1 MEKISFKSAFII
13 LLAFTSEFKTALSA
27 LLMFITSCTPV
38 VISITVQ
45 IGEAKRMLQEEK
57 SLPLLDLQVS
67 KLVNPQMVGF
77 CKEPCKPLCFQF
89 SCHCVCPE
97 PPTL

>member
-1 MEKISFKSAFII
+1 MGKISFKSAFIV
-13 LLAFTSEFKTALSA
+13 LLAFT
-27 LLMFITSCTPV
+27 V

-97 PPTL
+97 PPKL

>member
-1 MEKISFKSAFII
+1 MGKISFKSAFIV
-13 LLAFTSEFKTALSA
+13 LLAFTGKSA
-27 LLMFITSCTPV
+27 LLMFITSCAAV

-57 SLPLLDLQVS
+57 SLTLLDLQVS

-97 PPTL
+97 PPKL

>member
-13 LLAFTSEFKTALSA
+13 LLAFTMMGSFKYAFIV
-27 LLMFITSCTPV
+27 LLVLTV
-38 VISITVQ
+38 VISVTVQ
-45 IGEAKRMLQEEK
+45 ISEAKLMLQEEK

-77 CKEPCKPLCFQF
+77 CKEPCKPLC
-89 SCHCVCPE
+89 
-97 PPTL
+97 

>member
-1 MEKISFKSAFII
+1 MGKISFIV
-13 LLAFTSEFKTALSA
+13 LLAFAV
-27 LLMFITSCTPV
+27 M
-38 VISITVQ
+38 ISVTVQ
-45 IGEAKRMLQEEK
+45 IVEAKRMLQEEK

-77 CKEPCKPLCFQF
+77 CKEPCKPLCFEF

>member
-1 MEKISFKSAFII
+1 MGKISFKSAFIV
-13 LLAFTSEFKTALSA
+13 LLAFT
-27 LLMFITSCTPV
+27 LM
-38 VISITVQ
+38 ISVTVQ
-45 IGEAKRMLQEEK
+45 IGEAKRVLQEEK

>member
-1 MEKISFKSAFII
+1 MGKISFKSAFII
-13 LLAFTSEFKTALSA
+13 LLAFA
-27 LLMFITSCTPV
+27 
-38 VISITVQ
+38 VIISVTVQ
-45 IGEAKRMLQEEK
+45 IVEAKRMLQEEK

-77 CKEPCKPLCFQF
+77 CKEPCKPLCFEF

>member
-1 MEKISFKSAFII
+1 MGKISFKSAFIV
-13 LLAFTSEFKTALSA
+13 LLAFT
-27 LLMFITSCTPV
+27 V

-57 SLPLLDLQVS
+57 SLTLLDLQVS

-97 PPTL
+97 PPKL

>member
-13 LLAFTSEFKTALSA
+13 LLAFT
-27 LLMFITSCTPV
+27 M